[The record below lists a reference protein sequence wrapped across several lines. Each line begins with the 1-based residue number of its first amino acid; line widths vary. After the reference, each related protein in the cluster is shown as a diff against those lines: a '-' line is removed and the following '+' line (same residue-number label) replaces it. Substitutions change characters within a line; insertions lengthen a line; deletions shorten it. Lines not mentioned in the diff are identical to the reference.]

1 MDKESQD
8 NGFYS
13 RNLSALKKRREL
25 DLVEKIEEVKSS
37 PLVQVIPTKIGLPT
51 ARIGD
56 EGAPGILIHSA
67 YDPVKEAKNLISGY
81 ELEDSR
87 LITVLGF
94 GLGYHIKEILD
105 TYPQIGL
112 IIAIEPNL
120 SLFKTALKVLD
131 LSMILSSPKV
141 KLIIEDD
148 PAQIEREMLSLAT
161 PLLVNNNSIIIHQ
174 PSFNLLEEKFTQ
186 IRKSIEKS
194 ISWCRANLT
203 TNIVKGDTFQRNILT
218 NLPQMVDNPGV
229 KNLFDKFRNKPVI
242 CVAAGPSL
250 DKNIH
255 LLKEAKNKAI
265 IICVDA
271 ALRTMLQHKIKPDIV
286 ISIDYSRGCRNLFD
300 GVMDQTGDLL
310 LAADPEVYPAVL
322 SDFKGKK
329 FIINLNKSLTRWLSR
344 FVGDKGT
351 LDKGASVAHAAF
363 SLARA
368 VGGDPIILTGQDL
381 SYPGGV
387 THVDGAIPRA
397 RIATGTDKKT
407 GKKYLLEE
415 TKDGKRKASDLIM
428 VEDIY
433 GKEVPTRGDMYAY
446 LIYFERMISM
456 TSVKCIDATEGGA
469 RIKGAEVMS
478 LREVIDNYCQE
489 RIEVKDILKQAA
501 KEKEEVMLEKLEEE
515 IEKVIIKLREVHFYA
530 GCGQEVIKEISRE
543 MKQRHANHQKREQLS
558 RESNDISDKI
568 MKVEPYIR
576 SFLEQNMFSY
586 IYLLKRKDNLMLS
599 GLKGRKKL
607 ISRVEKIGIFYD
619 GTKKATNQLIGDFQL
634 SLSELRKGQVLLN
647 CPI

>member
-1 MDKESQD
+1 MFLKEDKMGGKSQD

-25 DLVEKIEEVKSS
+25 DLVEKVEKVKFS
-37 PLVQVIPTKIGLPT
+37 PFIQVIPTKIGLPT

-81 ELEDSR
+81 ELENSR

-105 TYPQIGL
+105 THPQIRL

-131 LSMILSSPKV
+131 LSIILSSPKV

-148 PAQIEREMLSLAT
+148 PAKIEREMLLLAT
-161 PLLVNNNSIIIHQ
+161 PLLVENNSIIIHK
-174 PSFNLLEEKFTQ
+174 PSFNLLEEKSTQ

-203 TNIVKGDTFQRNILT
+203 TNMVKGDTFQRNILT
-218 NLPQMVDNPGV
+218 NLPQIIDNPGV

-255 LLKEAKNKAI
+255 LLREAKNKAL

-271 ALRTMLQHKIKPDIV
+271 ALRAMLQHKIKPDIV
-286 ISIDYSRGCRNLFD
+286 VSIDYGQAARNLFEE
-300 GVMDQTGDLL
+300 VMEQTEDLF

-351 LDKGASVAHAAF
+351 LDKGASVGHAAF

-368 VGGDPIILTGQDL
+368 VGGDPIILIGQDL
-381 SYPGGV
+381 SFPGGV

-397 RIATGTDKKT
+397 STSIETDKKT

-456 TSVKCIDATEGGA
+456 TRAKCIDATEGGA
-469 RIKGAEVMS
+469 RIKGTEVMS
-478 LREVIDNYCQE
+478 LREVIDGYCRE
-489 RIEVKDILKQAA
+489 PIEVREILEQAA
-501 KEKEEVMLEKLEEE
+501 KEKEEVSLGKLKEE
-515 IEKVIIKLREVHFYA
+515 IEKVITELKEVHFYA

-543 MKQRHANHQKREQLS
+543 IKQRHANHQKREQLS
-558 RESNDISDKI
+558 RESNGLAGKI
-568 MKVEPYIR
+568 MRVKPYIR
-576 SFLEQNMFSY
+576 SFLEQNMCSH
-586 IYLLKRKDNLMLS
+586 IYLLRRKENLMLS

-607 ISRVEKIGIFYD
+607 ISRVEKTGIFYD
-619 GTKKATNQLIGDFQL
+619 GIKKATNQLIGDFQFSWKKL
-634 SLSELRKGQVLLN
+634 SS
-647 CPI
+647 